1 MKHDM
6 PVMKSLAK
14 RFRQEEDG
22 VVTVSFVLVF
32 PVFMFFFYA
41 TYETGMVNLRHVML
55 ERGVDLAVREVRIG
69 SMNNPTAD
77 RLRER
82 ICDIAGVIP
91 DCENQ
96 LRVEMLR
103 RDLRA
108 AWVPISSAAQCV
120 NRAEPV
126 QLPEEFNTF
135 GDNELMFLRVCA
147 RIDPVLPGARL
158 GRKIKEIDSSAAA
171 GGSFALISSAA
182 FVVEPFQGI

>member
-82 ICDIAGVIP
+82 ICVT
-91 DCENQ
+91 
-96 LRVEMLR
+96 
-103 RDLRA
+103 
-108 AWVPISSAAQCV
+108 
-120 NRAEPV
+120 RAEPV

-135 GDNELMFLRVCA
+135 GDNELMFLRGCA